1 MKLLGDLSNPVGQ
14 RVGRTWNKDPTRI
27 TAAYTVTKIKAKVA
41 QAFACG
47 WLARS
52 RRGLG
57 CGGCVRPWSLV
68 VDVLECGGCV
78 RPWSL
83 VVDVLECGGCAV
95 RTRGRFLVLILV
107 LSQSTHLQ
115 LASIASHGIA

>member
-68 VDVLECGGCV
+68 VDVLECGGC
-78 RPWSL
+78 
-83 VVDVLECGGCAV
+83 AV